1 MKRNLIL
8 LFVCL
13 LSNVAA
19 ISAQPRAMEKKP
31 DAKIVQKPIA
41 VAPAPNSF
49 AAKYDGGMFGYSK
62 KEKGTLKFEDSNER
76 IVFYGKDGKEKFSV
90 PYKAMLIISPHSRS
104 QRSTTGQVIG
114 AIPLPGVG
122 LASLFLRE
130 KLRYLVINFD
140 DPQVEARGTVNFKVA
155 NKELLASVIQTLGE
169 KANMLQRGDAFYR
182 PKDPS
187 KTDE

>member
-1 MKRNLIL
+1 MNKRLIL
-8 LFVCL
+8 LAVCL
-13 LSNVAA
+13 LANVAA
-19 ISAQPRAMEKKP
+19 ISAQPRQVKKKQ
-31 DAKIVQKPIA
+31 DAKIEQKVVA
-41 VAPAPNSF
+41 AAPAPERF
-49 AAKYDGGMFGYSK
+49 AAKYDGGMFGYDK
-62 KEKGTLKFEDSNER
+62 REKGILKFEDANER
-76 IVFYGKDGKEKFSV
+76 IVFYGKDGREKFSV

-122 LASLFLRE
+122 LASLFIRE

-140 DPQVEARGTVNFKVA
+140 DPQVEAKGTVNFKLA

-169 KANMLQRGDAFYR
+169 KANMTRRGDAYLR
-182 PKDPS
+182 PKTTP